1 MAHRYN
7 KRSDSSASK
16 TNGEQSSQPSKE
28 DEDENPHLFVYKKVR
43 VLSPHAEDHK
53 LLHCHELL
61 LDSPF
66 LVSLLCWDICMIL
79 FVNYISTCQ
88 AYFLVLRTVTVHEAY
103 YCDVTFACLRN
114 FLHVPVV
121 FG

>member
-43 VLSPHAEDHK
+43 VLSPASRITSYCIATSAASGFFY
-53 LLHCHELL
+53 LT
-61 LDSPF
+61 
-66 LVSLLCWDICMIL
+66 
-79 FVNYISTCQ
+79 FV
-88 AYFLVLRTVTVHEAY
+88 
-103 YCDVTFACLRN
+103 
-114 FLHVPVV
+114 VV
-121 FG
+121 VAR